1 MGRVGVPERTI
12 MGLGRM
18 RSTALAIGAAALLF
32 AGCAPVL
39 ADDAPAPP
47 PPPAPSIPVSVTKVV
62 RKDVPVIIAGLG
74 TVQAN
79 FSVLLRTQVDGKLMQ
94 IPVAEGQEV
103 KKGDLLA
110 VIDTRPYQA
119 LLDAALAKKQQDEA
133 LLISA
138 RADMVRYAE
147 LVKRDIASH
156 QKVEATQA
164 TVGQLTAAI
173 AGDNALIETAKINL
187 GFCAITAPF
196 DGRVGLRT
204 VDPGTFVRAAEA
216 TPIMPLAQLHP
227 IAVTFTVPQDN
238 LPAILRALEAGKPA
252 IVALG
257 SDNTTELDRGE
268 VLTIDNT
275 IDATTGTIKVKA
287 SFPNA
292 RNTLW
297 PGQFVN
303 TRLTVGTSKAVL
315 TVPSAAV
322 LHGQDRLYVYVI
334 KDDQTA
340 DARTVE
346 IARDNGVTVV
356 VTKGLEEGQIVVT
369 DGSSRLRNGLRVAV
383 GPMRAG
389 G

>member
-1 MGRVGVPERTI
+1 
-12 MGLGRM
+12 M
-18 RSTALAIGAAALLF
+18 RLPALAMGVASLLLAGSGSAWAAD
-32 AGCAPVL
+32 APS
-39 ADDAPAPP
+39 PAPP
-47 PPPAPSIPVSVTKVV
+47 AQAIPVSVAKVI
-62 RKDVPVIIAGLG
+62 RKDVPVIIRGLG
-74 TVQAN
+74 TVQAYY
-79 FSVLLRTQVDGKLMQ
+79 SVLLRTQVDGKLMQ

-119 LLDAALAKKQQDEA
+119 ALDAALAKKQQDEA
-133 LLISA
+133 LLASA

-147 LVKRDIASH
+147 LAKRDIASH
-156 QKVEATQA
+156 QKVESTQA

-173 AGDNALIETAKINL
+173 AIDAALIDTAKINL
-187 GFCAITAPF
+187 GFCAIVAPF
-196 DGRVGLRT
+196 DGRVGLRN

-216 TPIMPLAQLHP
+216 TPIMPVAQLHP

-238 LPAILRALEAGKPA
+238 LSAILRAMATGKPG
-252 IVALG
+252 VVVLG

-268 VLTIDNT
+268 VLTIENT

-292 RNTLW
+292 ANTLW

-303 TRLTVGTSKAVL
+303 TRMTVGTNAGAL
-315 TVPSAAV
+315 TVPSVAV

-334 KDDQTA
+334 KSDQTVE
-340 DARTVE
+340 ARTVE
-346 IARDNGVTVV
+346 VARDNGVLAVV
-356 VTKGLEEGQIVVT
+356 SKGLEEGQTVVT
-369 DGSSRLRNGLRVAV
+369 DGTSRLRNGLQVTV
-383 GPMRAG
+383 SSGPARTG

>member
-1 MGRVGVPERTI
+1 
-12 MGLGRM
+12 M
-18 RSTALAIGAAALLF
+18 RLPALAMGVASLLLAGSGSAWAAD
-32 AGCAPVL
+32 APS
-39 ADDAPAPP
+39 PAPP
-47 PPPAPSIPVSVTKVV
+47 AQAIPVSVAKVI
-62 RKDVPVIIAGLG
+62 RKDVPVIIRGLG
-74 TVQAN
+74 TVQAYY
-79 FSVLLRTQVDGKLMQ
+79 SVLLRTQVDGKLMQ

-119 LLDAALAKKQQDEA
+119 ALDAALAKKQQDEA
-133 LLISA
+133 LLASA

-147 LVKRDIASH
+147 LAKRDIASH
-156 QKVEATQA
+156 QKVESTQA

-173 AGDNALIETAKINL
+173 AIDAALIDTAKINL
-187 GFCAITAPF
+187 GFCAIVAPF
-196 DGRVGLRT
+196 DGRVGLRN

-216 TPIMPLAQLHP
+216 TPIMPVAQLHP

-238 LPAILRALEAGKPA
+238 LSAILRAMATGKPG
-252 IVALG
+252 VVVLG

-268 VLTIDNT
+268 VLTIENT

-292 RNTLW
+292 ANTLW

-303 TRLTVGTSKAVL
+303 TRMTVGTNAGAL
-315 TVPSAAV
+315 TIPSVAV

-334 KDDQTA
+334 KSDQTVE
-340 DARTVE
+340 ARTVE
-346 IARDNGVTVV
+346 VARDNGVLAVV
-356 VTKGLEEGQIVVT
+356 SKGLEEGQTVVT
-369 DGSSRLRNGLRVAV
+369 DGTSRLRNGLQVTVSA
-383 GPMRAG
+383 GPARTG

>member
-1 MGRVGVPERTI
+1 
-12 MGLGRM
+12 M
-18 RSTALAIGAAALLF
+18 RLPALAMGVASLLLAGSGSAWAAD
-32 AGCAPVL
+32 APS
-39 ADDAPAPP
+39 PAPP
-47 PPPAPSIPVSVTKVV
+47 AQAIPVSVAKVI
-62 RKDVPVIIAGLG
+62 RKDVPVIIRGLG
-74 TVQAN
+74 TVQAYY
-79 FSVLLRTQVDGKLMQ
+79 SVLLRTQVDGKLMQ

-119 LLDAALAKKQQDEA
+119 ALDAALAKKQQDEA
-133 LLISA
+133 LLASA

-147 LVKRDIASH
+147 LAKRDIASQ
-156 QKVEATQA
+156 QKVESTQA

-173 AGDNALIETAKINL
+173 AIDAALIDTAKINL
-187 GFCAITAPF
+187 GFCAIVAPF
-196 DGRVGLRT
+196 DGRVGLRN

-216 TPIMPLAQLHP
+216 TPIMPVAQLHP

-238 LPAILRALEAGKPA
+238 LSAILRAMATGKPG
-252 IVALG
+252 VVVLG

-268 VLTIDNT
+268 VLTIENT

-292 RNTLW
+292 ANTLW

-303 TRLTVGTSKAVL
+303 TRMTVGTNAGAL
-315 TVPSAAV
+315 TVPSVAV

-334 KDDQTA
+334 KSDQTVE
-340 DARTVE
+340 ARTVE
-346 IARDNGVTVV
+346 VARDNGVLAVV
-356 VTKGLEEGQIVVT
+356 SKGLEEGQTVVT
-369 DGSSRLRNGLRVAV
+369 DGTSRLRNGLQVTV
-383 GPMRAG
+383 SSGPARTG